1 MRAGSG
7 GIRSAHD
14 YLVLSIWG
22 TIQPET
28 EANEME
34 ACDSYQTSYWT
45 IRRIQTYPAPLN
57 SASNLLSKYHDGYTF
72 LCLLEKE

>member
-14 YLVLSIWG
+14 YLFLSIWG

-34 ACDSYQTSYWT
+34 ACDNYQTSYWT
-45 IRRIQTYPAPLN
+45 NRRIQTYPAPLN
-57 SASNLLSKYHDGYTF
+57 SASNLLGNIMMGIHF
-72 LCLLEKE
+72 FVF